1 MNQSEFKTELQREG
15 YQVVYGGAAGGKL
28 TPDHSHEFDA
38 RVMVI
43 GGDITI
49 TRGGVSQTFHAG
61 DACSIPAGELH
72 AEQIGPQGV
81 AFIAGRRAVTAA

>member
-1 MNQSEFKTELQREG
+1 MNQREFEAELQRDG
-15 YQVVYGGAAGGKL
+15 YEVVYGGAAGGKVN
-28 TPDHSHEFDA
+28 PEHSHEFDA

-49 TRGGVSQTFHAG
+49 TRGGTAQTFRAG
-61 DACSIPAGELH
+61 DACSVPAGELH